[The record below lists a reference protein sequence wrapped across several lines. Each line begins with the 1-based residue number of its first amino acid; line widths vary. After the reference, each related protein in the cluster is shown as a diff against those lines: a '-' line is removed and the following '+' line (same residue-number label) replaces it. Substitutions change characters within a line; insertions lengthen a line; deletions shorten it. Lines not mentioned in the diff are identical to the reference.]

1 MATHETPRTSGT
13 DTDRPPTA
21 DNATSPDSRAEVDPD
36 VAELIGLRPDDADPY
51 ATTDEVDDA
60 GELTDTR
67 IYQGDLE
74 ARPPDSDQPDR
85 PAAESLESLAS
96 EAPRAGET
104 DDPNEAAEEGLT
116 WVPPVDPPIRPGE
129 GWDPEVAAGFGT
141 TAGDEPFD
149 ADHHGELLS
158 DRDEVTDR
166 VLEALHADA
175 ATSALMDRVAVDT
188 EGGRVLVAG
197 IVDDLEDEDAIV
209 AVASEVDGV
218 VDVVS
223 RLTVAAVENN
233 GESPAI

>member
-1 MATHETPRTSGT
+1 MRRARRAHDGPMTTEDRAGGGDDAP
-13 DTDRPPTA
+13 DT
-21 DNATSPDSRAEVDPD
+21 RAEIDPD
-36 VAELIGLRPDDADPY
+36 VAELLGVRPPDADPY
-51 ATTDEVDDA
+51 PTVDEVDDA

-85 PAAESLESLAS
+85 PPEASLEAL
-96 EAPRAGET
+96 EGIEPRAGET
-104 DDPNEAAEEGLT
+104 DDPNEAAEEGLI
-116 WVPPVDPPIRPGE
+116 WVPPMDPPVRPGE

-141 TAGDEPFD
+141 TAEDEPFD

-158 DRDEVTDR
+158 QRDEVTDR

-188 EGGRVLVAG
+188 EGGRVVVAG
-197 IVDDLEDEDAIV
+197 VVDDLEDEDAII

-218 VDVVS
+218 DDVVS
-223 RLTVAAVENN
+223 RLTVAAVETE
-233 GESPAI
+233 GGSPAI